1 MNFEHFSIL
10 TRAYA
15 RVVTRMNTGIK
26 MVLDIDLKLMSV
38 KGILK
43 MTFSYEDMI
52 NYVTQCEK
60 HKMAPT

>member
-1 MNFEHFSIL
+1 M
-10 TRAYA
+10 
-15 RVVTRMNTGIK
+15 TRMETG
-26 MVLDIDLKLMSV
+26 MYVVLDIDLKFMFA

-43 MTFSYEDMI
+43 MTFNYEYMV